1 MSSEDPKKLA
11 SEAESLRKLAFFG
24 IAISTVATLTAIIA
38 VPMLYNYMQHVQSTL
53 QNEVDFCRHR
63 TDGLWDEYNRFEHIK
78 GVPGRIKRAVQ
89 RKRSNGYTGHSRRM
103 FVSHRRA
110 VARGASSYDAGGYGT
125 DAAVGGGG
133 GHGECC
139 SCGVGSAGPPGEP
152 GPDGMP
158 GQDGNPG
165 SDGQPGA
172 DAHPD
177 EQPSADKF
185 CFDCPAGPPGQPG
198 RPGPKGPSG
207 QPGHDGEPG
216 QPAEPGLDIFRS
228 FDDEI
233 SIKIRFLSIIVPK
246 SDILSEYMMMKN
258 ESERFDLRSTR
269 PTR

>member
-1 MSSEDPKKLA
+1 
-11 SEAESLRKLAFFG
+11 
-24 IAISTVATLTAIIA
+24 
-38 VPMLYNYMQHVQSTL
+38 MLYNYMQHVQSTL

-89 RKRSNGYTGHSRRM
+89 RKRSNGYTGHSRRK

-198 RPGPKGPSG
+198 RPGPKGPYLPDSPDKFTKS
-207 QPGHDGEPG
+207 QEAPDQLDHQDPLDTPVAKDLPEMPETTVPQETQEP
-216 QPAEPGLDIFRS
+216 QEKL
-228 FDDEI
+228 
-233 SIKIRFLSIIVPK
+233 
-246 SDILSEYMMMKN
+246 
-258 ESERFDLRSTR
+258 
-269 PTR
+269 